1 MKELLG
7 TTFTGLVTDE
17 NEHSYF
23 IQKQGITFRLDKS
36 EGEHELGEAVEG
48 FGYVNQQG
56 DYRMTTEIPAIRQGQ
71 YAFGE
76 VVATRRDLGAFV
88 DIGLPDKEMALSLD
102 ELSEMRE
109 LWPKKGDKLCVTL
122 RVDDKNRMWASLAE
136 DEYIHSLSR
145 VATEDMHNKDVLAIV
160 YRTKLVGT
168 FVLTED
174 YHLGFIHPDEREQE
188 PRLGEEVKAR
198 VIGVRP
204 DGMLN
209 LSLKPRA
216 HEVISDD
223 AMMILTF
230 LEQSRDGVIPYSDKS
245 TPEEIKQ
252 MFAIS
257 KGQFKR
263 ALGSLMKQGEI
274 KQENGK
280 TYLIKK

>member
-1 MKELLG
+1 M
-7 TTFTGLVTDE
+7 
-17 NEHSYF
+17 
-23 IQKQGITFRLDKS
+23 
-36 EGEHELGEAVEG
+36 
-48 FGYVNQQG
+48 
-56 DYRMTTEIPAIRQGQ
+56 
-71 YAFGE
+71 
-76 VVATRRDLGAFV
+76 VATRRDLGAFV

-122 RVDDKNRMWASLAE
+122 RVDDKKSYVGKFSE

-245 TPEEIKQ
+245 TPKRL
-252 MFAIS
+252 S
-257 KGQFKR
+257 KCLRLAKDN
-263 ALGSLMKQGEI
+263 LNVL
-274 KQENGK
+274 
-280 TYLIKK
+280 